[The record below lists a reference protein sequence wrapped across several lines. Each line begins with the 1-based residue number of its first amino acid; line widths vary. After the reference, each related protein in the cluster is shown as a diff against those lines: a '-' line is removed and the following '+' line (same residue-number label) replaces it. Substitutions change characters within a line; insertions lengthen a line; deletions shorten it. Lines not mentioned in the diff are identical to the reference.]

1 LRILTSGDWDK
12 ALGEMTWLAALSGE
26 GGLPVPAPVPALDG
40 KLMLSVATPGI
51 PDGRIVSLMRWIDG
65 HPFTRRMQS
74 THAKAWGRMVGRLHA
89 FAATWKPPQGFDRFV
104 WDWEGLLGGR
114 DMPCSVDELVA
125 SMPIHLREPFLSI
138 SRDAREV
145 MAGLGKTP
153 EAFGL
158 IHTDMYSGNILFKD
172 GEVFPI
178 DFEDC
183 GFGYWLWDIAVPLER
198 EPWTDGW
205 YRMRDDFLAGYLP
218 VHPLPDSQLK
228 HLDLFLAMDYATSV
242 LWAAAFIHDDPSRQ
256 DEYVAWM
263 DENGE
268 KLLRYFER

>member
-1 LRILTSGDWDK
+1 
-12 ALGEMTWLAALSGE
+12 MTWLAALSGE

-40 KLMLSVATPGI
+40 KLVLSIATPGI

-89 FAATWKPPQGFDRFV
+89 FAATWKPPEGFDRFL

-114 DMPCSVDELVA
+114 GMSCGVDELVS
-125 SMPIHLREPFLSI
+125 SMPTHLREPFQSI

-145 MAGLGKTP
+145 MASLGRTP

-158 IHTDMYSGNILFKD
+158 IHTDMYPGNVLFKD

-183 GFGYWLWDIAVPLER
+183 GFGYWLWDIAVPLEA
-198 EPWTDGW
+198 EPWTDAW
-205 YRMRDDFLAGYLP
+205 RRRRDDFLDGYLP
-218 VHPLPDSQLK
+218 VHPLPDSQLQ

-242 LWAAAFIHDDPSRQ
+242 LWAASFIHDDPSRQ

-263 DENGE
+263 NENGE
-268 KLLRYFER
+268 KLLRYFEC